1 MSYRGLFNGVAGRGY
16 GGYIPRANHDIRI
29 FGGIIDT
36 IENVIEGGKHFVE
49 GEMVW
54 TPNGFVHR
62 DGRPAGD
69 HDHHDHRDSRR
80 YRDDPRRDWRDDMAS
95 GRGRRDEPV
104 RGGRRDEPQAGG
116 RDWRQDMAPGRRGGE
131 APEQPRA
138 IDTSNR
144 EYYRRYMSDRAIDA
158 VGSLPREGTVDAF
171 NRLDIEL
178 KREITQGITRQN
190 ADRGTGGPVTLD
202 ANGNLDMASVARSL
216 GQPVPPASAPVASA
230 PAVSAIRTLTPEEV
244 DAAAR
249 APLATA
255 TPPVDRA
262 TALGQAIGI
271 DQIAAQNQAG
281 ATPTITVTAPA
292 RPTFDVRTLTTDT
305 TLTTAELNRMSGAGI
320 SMTQTKLGQSPDA
333 PKLMKDAEGK
343 IVGGYSVLT
352 EGTAAKDP
360 TYKFVTRE
368 ELETKFSKE
377 MVAGMEQGLRPSGTD
392 VAASNRPPE
401 AAAPAADTGTRTNL
415 TLNMTTSPGSLNA

>member
-29 FGGIIDT
+29 FGGIINT
-36 IENVIEGGKHFVE
+36 IENVIEGGKHFAD

-69 HDHHDHRDSRR
+69 HDHRDSRR
-80 YRDDPRRDWRDDMAS
+80 YRDEPRRDWRDDVTS

-104 RGGRRDEPQAGG
+104 RGRRDEPQTGSRNW
-116 RDWRQDMAPGRRGGE
+116 RDDVVPGRRGSE
-131 APEQPRA
+131 TAPDQPRA

-144 EYYRRYMSDRAIDA
+144 EYYRRYMSDEAIDA

-171 NRLDIEL
+171 NRLDIRL

-202 ANGNLDMASVARSL
+202 ANGNLDMASVSRSL
-216 GQPVPPASAPVASA
+216 GQPTPTASVPI
-230 PAVSAIRTLTPEEV
+230 VSAVRTLTPEEV

-255 TPPVDRA
+255 VPPVTSAPVDRA

-271 DQIAAQNQAG
+271 DQLRAQNDAQAAG
-281 ATPTITVTAPA
+281 TPTITVTAST
-292 RPTFDVRTLTTDT
+292 RPNFDVRTLTTDT
-305 TLTTAELNRMSGAGI
+305 TLTSGELNRMSAAGI
-320 SMTQTKLGQSPDA
+320 SLTQTKLGQAPDA
-333 PKLMKDAEGK
+333 PKLMTDAEGK

-352 EGTAAKDP
+352 EGTAKQDP

-368 ELETKFSKE
+368 ELETKYSKE
-377 MVAGMEQGLRPSGTD
+377 MVAGVEQGLRPSGTA
-392 VAASNRPPE
+392 VAASNRPAE
-401 AAAPAADTGTRTNL
+401 TPAADTGTKASL
-415 TLNMTTSPGSLNA
+415 ALNMTANTGGFNV